1 MTQHTTCPNCHQ
13 PVSPEAQFCLHCG
26 YRLHAQVHPSGSA
39 ILSPQPP
46 PSAVQARLTPGELT
60 QPLPDIVK
68 QFDSSAT
75 TNINIAGLLAGFYSG
90 AIFAGKVLS
99 TNALYAIIYALP
111 LCFLLATVILA
122 MQVFYPDGY
131 LHDDYL
137 TLIKKK
143 EQRLK
148 LSSTLLQI
156 GVGIVIISVFVYLIR
171 PS

>member
-13 PVSPEAQFCLHCG
+13 PVSPEAQACPYCG
-26 YRLHAQVHPSGSA
+26 YRLHAQVPPVRSA
-39 ILSPQPP
+39 LQPPQSPQPP
-46 PSAVQARLTPGELT
+46 VQARLTPAELT

-99 TNALYAIIYALP
+99 TNVLYALLYALP

-131 LHDDYL
+131 LNDDYL

-148 LSSTLLQI
+148 FSSTLLQI

>member
-1 MTQHTTCPNCHQ
+1 MTQNTTCPNCHQ

-26 YRLHAQVHPSGSA
+26 YGLHDQIPQARPVMHPPQ
-39 ILSPQPP
+39 SPIQT
-46 PSAVQARLTPGELT
+46 RLTPGELT

-68 QFDSSAT
+68 QFDLSAT
-75 TNINIAGLLAGFYSG
+75 TNINIAGLLAGFYAG

-99 TNALYAIIYALP
+99 TNVLYALLYALP

-131 LHDDYL
+131 LSDDYL